1 MDNLIKD
8 YLDNGFVVIPS
19 VSTESRIDEFLLE
32 TVRLCRKQGSQLP
45 KTHLLTNETHSPRI
59 CEEMTDDELLSHFLA
74 LHFPHRMSPLFR
86 SMLDSAELVQYLAEL
101 VGPNVKCMQFML
113 FTKKSAKP
121 AQAWHQDEHFIPTRN
136 RSLTGVW
143 ITIDNATIENGCL

>member
-1 MDNLIKD
+1 
-8 YLDNGFVVIPS
+8 
-19 VSTESRIDEFLLE
+19 
-32 TVRLCRKQGSQLP
+32 
-45 KTHLLTNETHSPRI
+45 
-59 CEEMTDDELLSHFLA
+59 MTDDELLSHFLA
-74 LHFPHRMSPLFR
+74 LQFPHKMSPLFR